1 MENNKKKNIALG
13 AVGIVILA
21 IVVVVLAG
29 KKGNVPGVQT
39 TSQSAAG
46 NQTGQNQ
53 TTTMETQNLPDG
65 LQITDE
71 TVGTGTEA
79 IPGDRVTVNYVG
91 MLADGTVFDASA
103 NHGNQGF
110 TFPLGAGQVI
120 KGWDEG
126 VSGMKVGGKRKL
138 VIPPNLAY
146 GANGVPGV
154 IPPNAAL
161 TFEVELLSV
170 QPQG

>member
-1 MENNKKKNIALG
+1 MEDNKKKNIALG
-13 AVGIVILA
+13 AIGIIVIA
-21 IVVVVLAG
+21 IVVIVLAG
-29 KKGNVPGVQT
+29 KKGNAPGAAAM
-39 TSQSAAG
+39 SQSVAE
-46 NQTGQNQ
+46 NQASQDQ

-71 TVGTGTEA
+71 VVGTGTEA
-79 IPGDRVTVNYVG
+79 VAGDTVTVNYVG
-91 MLADGTVFDASA
+91 RLTDGTIFDASV

-110 TFPLGAGQVI
+110 TFLLGAGQVI

-126 VSGMKVGGKRKL
+126 VLGMKVGGKRKL
-138 VIPPNLAY
+138 VIPPSLAY
-146 GANGVPGV
+146 GPNGVSGV
-154 IPPNAAL
+154 IPPNATL